1 MKTKLVLIILTTM
14 VASMIFS
21 AIPTVLADSQLDSLV
36 NIATQAR
43 TQVRLQLDRADNV
56 PGDIKAL
63 YEQGNSETELLIYSV
78 KQQDIT
84 QSKQHFLLAMK
95 IFKQISMTLST
106 QTAAPKAAI
115 VPQTSSQTPTAGDID
130 YKILIDRTE
139 KYTNTLKAIA
149 TKNNISVDFTKLGE
163 LIQSAKAG
171 ITSNDMASVETIFR
185 EIKTTIIDIQNQLK
199 EKTSQKSADRA
210 KSFANEYINKIDAL
224 LSQAKELGLSDDDV
238 TKLKRVR
245 EELSTTNDP
254 SQIIV
259 KVKRVITINIELKDT
274 KSQKAI
280 SDTNKQADSAKTEN
294 IPEKTTTGDQ
304 NIKQEQKQR
313 EIKAQRVSSAVA
325 KLEARLAKLEPSI
338 DDNTQPK
345 FDSAKSLLA
354 ELKSNTNDIDQRS
367 LKSLDS
373 LIREIES
380 YVDSLQG
387 IKDDSHD
394 STDQNTPTD
403 SGKADT
409 PNSSDSVKPNLK
421 QKRPSDQKV
430 Q

>member
-1 MKTKLVLIILTTM
+1 MKTKLVLIILTAM

-43 TQVRLQLDRADNV
+43 TQVKLQLDRADHV
-56 PGDIKAL
+56 PGDIRAL

-149 TKNNISVDFTKLGE
+149 TKNNISVDFTKLDE
-163 LIQSAKAG
+163 LVQSAKAG
-171 ITSNDMASVETIFR
+171 ITSNDMASVEKIFR

-304 NIKQEQKQR
+304 NIKQEQKQK
-313 EIKAQRVSSAVA
+313 EIKAQRVSSIA

-354 ELKSNTNDIDQRS
+354 ELKSNTNDMDQRTF
-367 LKSLDS
+367 KSLDS

-387 IKDDSHD
+387 TKDDSHD
-394 STDQNTPTD
+394 NTDQNTPTD

>member
-1 MKTKLVLIILTTM
+1 MMKTKLLLIILTTL
-14 VASMIFS
+14 ATSMIFS
-21 AIPTVLADSQLDSLV
+21 AIPVLADSQLDSLV
-36 NIATQAR
+36 NITTQAR
-43 TQVRLQLDRADNV
+43 TQVKLQLDRADNV
-56 PGDIKAL
+56 PGDIRAL

-78 KQQDIT
+78 RQQDIA
-84 QSKQHFLLAMK
+84 QSKQHFLSAMK

-106 QTAAPKAAI
+106 QTIAPKAAI
-115 VPQTSSQTPTAGDID
+115 VPQASQTPGDID

-139 KYTNTLKAIA
+139 KYVNILKAIA
-149 TKNNISVDFTKLGE
+149 TKNNIPVDFTKLGE

-238 TKLKRVR
+238 IKLKRVK

-259 KVKRVITINIELKDT
+259 KVKRVIIINVEIKD
-274 KSQKAI
+274 KSQKVA
-280 SDTNKQADSAKTEN
+280 SDTNKQADSAKTES
-294 IPEKTTTGDQ
+294 IPEKHMTEDQ

-313 EIKAQRVSSAVA
+313 EIKDQRISSTIA

-345 FDSAKSLLA
+345 FDNAKSLLI
-354 ELKSNTNDIDQRS
+354 ELKSNTNDIDQKT

-373 LIREIES
+373 LIREIEI

-387 IKDDSHD
+387 TKDDSHD
-394 STDQNTPTD
+394 NIEQSAPTD

-409 PNSSDSVKPNLK
+409 TNPTDSVKPNLK
-421 QKRPSDQKV
+421 QKRTPDQKDR
-430 Q
+430 